1 MQINIRLSELKQVYF
16 LGIGGIGMSAL
27 ARWFLYN
34 DIPVA
39 GYDKTESMLTR
50 QLSDEGM
57 EIHYEDSIELIPEI
71 CISDPEK
78 CLFIF
83 TPAIPA
89 THQEKLYLISQG
101 INLWKRSQIL
111 GWITEQIPTLA
122 VAGTHGKTTTSTML
136 AHILYSNGIPVTA
149 FLGGISSNYQSNL
162 ILSNAIP
169 DDTWFVVEADEFDR
183 SFLQLYPDMAILT
196 STDADHLDI
205 YGDASTL
212 LDSFTKFVSQIK
224 QGGRLFL
231 RAGISITVPDT
242 IRISVFDLENAEIKA
257 ENLKLDDGTFI
268 FDAVIG
274 SYIIPEIRLQM
285 PGFHNVAN
293 ALAAAAVAKE
303 VGLTEDQIKQGLE
316 SFKGVARRFE
326 IVTKTEHSV
335 LIDDYAHH
343 PTEIEAFLK
352 SVRAMYPDKRIL
364 AIFQPHLFSRTRDF
378 MTGFAASLGL
388 ADEVI
393 LLDIYP
399 AREEPIAGI
408 NSERLLE
415 LIPLEH
421 KLLLPKQ
428 RLLGYL
434 ANQELEVVCTIG
446 AGDIDALVKPI
457 AKLLK

>member
-1 MQINIRLSELKQVYF
+1 
-16 LGIGGIGMSAL
+16 
-27 ARWFLYN
+27 
-34 DIPVA
+34 
-39 GYDKTESMLTR
+39 
-50 QLSDEGM
+50 
-57 EIHYEDSIELIPEI
+57 
-71 CISDPEK
+71 
-78 CLFIF
+78 
-83 TPAIPA
+83 
-89 THQEKLYLISQG
+89 
-101 INLWKRSQIL
+101 
-111 GWITEQIPTLA
+111 
-122 VAGTHGKTTTSTML
+122 ML

-274 SYIIPEIRLQM
+274 SYIVPEIRLQM